1 MKPMKHLVFCPRS
14 LFEKFE
20 QHVRI
25 KLNSN
30 PPRSP
35 FFKGGILSKARK
47 LLFGK
52 EGQGRFVS
60 ANFCLT
66 MLGNLALALLMLPV
80 ASLHAQV
87 PFYQGKTITVIVSS
101 DAGGTSDLRVKSLV
115 PYLQKYVPGN
125 PTVMLEYMPGGG
137 GRKAANHVF
146 RSVKPDG
153 LIIGSMGTTLL
164 AAAIQGES
172 GVLYDLNKFIY
183 LGSSDATTQHIFS
196 TRKEIGLTNLEKLR
210 AATAVRIGAQ
220 SVGHNIY
227 ITGRLFA
234 FFLALKDPRMVVGYS
249 GPEIDLA
256 LLRGEVDA
264 RSSLIASI
272 VQRTPEWVDKGLV
285 DFHAVLETPRG
296 NRHPRFA
303 HLPEL
308 ETFAKSDKE
317 RKVLELQ
324 RAIRLGGSAIVL
336 PPNTPRDR
344 VEILQTAMRK
354 ALNDPAFPVNF
365 RKLVGED
372 PTPLM
377 PEELQKVI
385 QEVPRDPEV
394 IALFNK
400 IAGAE
405 RLPDR

>member
-1 MKPMKHLVFCPRS
+1 MKALVVTFV
-14 LFEKFE
+14 LF
-20 QHVRI
+20 
-25 KLNSN
+25 L
-30 PPRSP
+30 
-35 FFKGGILSKARK
+35 LSCV
-47 LLFGK
+47 G
-52 EGQGRFVS
+52 
-60 ANFCLT
+60 
-66 MLGNLALALLMLPV
+66 LPKYGL
-80 ASLHAQV
+80 SQT

-125 PTVMLEYMPGGG
+125 PTVVLEYMPGGG

-146 RSVKPDG
+146 RTAKPDG

-164 AAAIQGES
+164 AAAVQGES

-183 LGSSDATTQHIFS
+183 LGSSDAATQHIFS
-196 TRKEIGLTNLEKLR
+196 TRKEVGLINLEKLR
-210 AATAVRIGAQ
+210 GASGIRIGAQ
-220 SVGHNIY
+220 AIGHNIY

-234 FFLALKDPRMVVGYS
+234 FFLGLKDPKFVVGYS
-249 GPEIDLA
+249 GPEVDLA

-272 VQRTPEWVDKGLV
+272 VQRTPEWAEKGLV
-285 DFHAVLETPRG
+285 DFHAVLETPKG

-308 ETFAKSDKE
+308 ETFAKSDRE
-317 RKVLELQ
+317 RKMLALQ

-344 VEILQTAMRK
+344 VEILQAAMRK
-354 ALNDPAFPVNF
+354 ALNDPPFFTSF

-400 IAGAE
+400 IAGGE

>member
-1 MKPMKHLVFCPRS
+1 MKY
-14 LFEKFE
+14 
-20 QHVRI
+20 
-25 KLNSN
+25 
-30 PPRSP
+30 
-35 FFKGGILSKARK
+35 GK
-47 LLFGK
+47 LL
-52 EGQGRFVS
+52 RR
-60 ANFCLT
+60 
-66 MLGNLALALLMLPV
+66 LALALTPIVLPAV
-80 ASLHAQV
+80 SVYAQA
-87 PFYQGKTITVIVSS
+87 PFYQGKTITIIVSS
-101 DAGGTSDLRVKSLV
+101 DAGGTSDIRVKSLV
-115 PYLQKYVPGN
+115 PYLQKHIPGS
-125 PTVMLEYMPGGG
+125 PTVVVEYMPGGG

-146 RSVKPDG
+146 RTVKPDG
-153 LIIGSMGTTLL
+153 LTIGSMGTTLL

-196 TRKEIGLTNLEKLR
+196 TRKEIGLTQLDKLR
-210 AATAVRIGAQ
+210 AAAGLRIGAQ
-220 SVGHNIY
+220 SIGHNIY

-234 FFLALKDPRMVVGYS
+234 FFLGLKDPRMVVGYA
-249 GPEIDLA
+249 GPEVDLA

-264 RSSLIASI
+264 RSSLIASV
-272 VQRTPEWVDKGLV
+272 VQRTPEWIDKNLV

-308 ETFAKSDKE
+308 ETFVKSERE

-344 VEILQTAMRK
+344 VEILQAAMRN
-354 ALNDPAFPVNF
+354 ALNDPAFPPMF

-377 PEELQKVI
+377 PEELHKVI
-385 QEVPRDPEV
+385 QEVPREPEV

-400 IAGAE
+400 IAGGD

>member
-1 MKPMKHLVFCPRS
+1 MRW
-14 LFEKFE
+14 
-20 QHVRI
+20 I
-25 KLNSN
+25 K
-30 PPRSP
+30 
-35 FFKGGILSKARK
+35 
-47 LLFGK
+47 
-52 EGQGRFVS
+52 
-60 ANFCLT
+60 CLRD
-66 MLGNLALALLMLPV
+66 LALALLALPV
-80 ASLHAQV
+80 VSVHAQA
-87 PFYQGKTITVIVSS
+87 PFYHGKTITVIVSS

-115 PYLQKYVPGN
+115 PYLQKYIPGS
-125 PTVMLEYMPGGG
+125 PTVVLEYMPGGG

-153 LIIGSMGTTLL
+153 LMIGSMGTTLL

-183 LGSSDATTQHIFS
+183 LGSSDSATQHIFS
-196 TRKEIGLTNLEKLR
+196 TRKEVGLTSLEKLR
-210 AATAVRIGAQ
+210 GAPGIRIGAQ

-234 FFLALKDPRMVVGYS
+234 YFLALKDPRMVVGYS
-249 GPEIDLA
+249 GPEVDLA

-285 DFHAVLETPRG
+285 DFHAVLETPKG

-336 PPNTPRDR
+336 PPNTPRER
-344 VEILQTAMRK
+344 AEILQVAMRK
-354 ALNDPAFPVNF
+354 ALNDPAFPANF

-377 PEELQKVI
+377 PDELQKVI
-385 QEVPRDPEV
+385 QDVPRDPEV
-394 IALFNK
+394 IGLFNK
-400 IAGAE
+400 IAGGA
-405 RLPDR
+405 RLPER

>member
-1 MKPMKHLVFCPRS
+1 MQWIKCLRNLS
-14 LFEKFE
+14 LT
-20 QHVRI
+20 
-25 KLNSN
+25 L
-30 PPRSP
+30 
-35 FFKGGILSKARK
+35 
-47 LLFGK
+47 
-52 EGQGRFVS
+52 
-60 ANFCLT
+60 
-66 MLGNLALALLMLPV
+66 LALPPIA
-80 ASLHAQV
+80 LHAQA

-115 PYLQKYVPGN
+115 PYLQKYIPGS
-125 PTVMLEYMPGGG
+125 PTVVLEYMPGGG

-164 AAAIQGES
+164 AAAIQGEA

-196 TRKEIGLTNLEKLR
+196 TRKEAGLTHLEKLR
-210 AATAVRIGAQ
+210 AATGVRIGAQ

-272 VQRTPEWVDKGLV
+272 VQRTPEWADKSLV

-336 PPNTPRDR
+336 PPNTPRER
-344 VEILQTAMRK
+344 VEILQAAMRK
-354 ALNDPAFPVNF
+354 ALNDPGFPANF

-385 QEVPRDPEV
+385 QEVPRDAEV